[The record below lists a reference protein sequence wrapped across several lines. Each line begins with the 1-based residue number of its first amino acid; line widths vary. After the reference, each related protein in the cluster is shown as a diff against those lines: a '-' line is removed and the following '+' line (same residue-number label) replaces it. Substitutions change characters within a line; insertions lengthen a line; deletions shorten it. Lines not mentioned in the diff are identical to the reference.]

1 MTRARLAPV
10 LAALVCALLAAT
22 PASAQSPSGTC
33 QLAGTAGTQ
42 QTYDCRYGP
51 ITVAPFQV
59 LTKEI
64 QFDMPKPD
72 VNGFVT
78 NMAVDVVDSD
88 GTPIPIRRLMLHHIV
103 FSHLGKP
110 DRTCNSFTMWDSMTE
125 IAAAAE
131 RFYAAGEER
140 AKLALPAGYG
150 YPIAKDDQWL
160 VTYMFMNHR
169 SKVDSA
175 YIGYRVTV
183 DTRAGLTPVEPYW
196 LDVENCKVDPVY
208 DVAGGRKRG
217 SRDVQR
223 AVWTVPKAGR
233 LVAAGGHVH
242 GGGQA
247 LALRRP
253 ACGRAGDIYTS
264 KPTWGGPRHP
274 FYRVRPIL
282 HEPGPINMSGF
293 NSAKGVPLAAGERVV
308 LESRY
313 DASQPHTRVMGIM
326 VAFLA
331 PDASVTTAC
340 GARPDDMAEL
350 PAPAGRSKAPRFRVP
365 IVGRRGGR
373 AVNIKAPPGRRVR
386 LGRRGTIDVGDLF
399 FRRPNV
405 SVPAGARLTWR
416 FDGSSLHNVTLANG
430 PRGFSS
436 PNLSQGRTYTR
447 RLTVPGTYQIFCGLH
462 PVDMTATVKVRRK
475 RR

>member
-1 MTRARLAPV
+1 VTRARLA
-10 LAALVCALLAAT
+10 LALGALACALVAAT
-22 PASAQSPSGTC
+22 PAAAQGPTGSC
-33 QLAGTAGTQ
+33 QLVGTAGTQ

-59 LTKEI
+59 LTKEV
-64 QFDMPKPD
+64 QLDMPKPD
-72 VNGFVT
+72 VEGFVT
-78 NMAVDVVDSD
+78 NMSVDVVEAD

-103 FSHLGKP
+103 FANLGKP
-110 DRTCNSFTMWDSMTE
+110 DGTCARFTMWDSMTE
-125 IAAAAE
+125 IPAAAE
-131 RFYAAGEER
+131 RFYGAGEER
-140 AKLALPAGYG
+140 AKLALPGGYG
-150 YPIAKDDQWL
+150 YPIDRNDRWL

-183 DTRAGLTPVEPYW
+183 DTRTDLTPVKPYW
-196 LDVENCKVDPVY
+196 LDVENCRVDPIY
-208 DVAGGRKRG
+208 DVAGGKKRG
-217 SRDVQR
+217 SQNLRR
-223 AVWTVPKAGR
+223 AVWNVPRAGR
-233 LVAAGGHVH
+233 LVAGGGHVH
-242 GGGQA
+242 GGGEA
-247 LALRRP
+247 LKLRRP
-253 ACGRAGDIYTS
+253 ACGRAGAIYTS
-264 KPTWGGPRHP
+264 KPTWGGRRHP
-274 FYRVRPIL
+274 FYRVRPVL

-293 NSAKGVPLAAGERVV
+293 NSAKGIPLAAGERVV

-326 VAFLA
+326 IVYLA
-331 PDASVTTAC
+331 PDASVTAGC

-350 PAPAGRSKAPRFRVP
+350 PRPAGRKKPPRFRVP

-399 FRRPNV
+399 FRRANV

-416 FDGSSLHNVTLANG
+416 FEGSSLHNITLANG

-436 PNLSQGRTYTR
+436 PNLSQGRTYTKK
-447 RLTVPGTYQIFCGLH
+447 LSVPGTYQIFCGLH
-462 PVDMTATVKVRRK
+462 PVDMTATVKVRR
-475 RR
+475 RGR